1 MIENLI
7 VKKENKDFYQI
18 NIKDENSFKNL
29 VLEVK
34 NVYLPFGLEEYNNKY
49 CINFEIDNEKEVYK
63 LLRLLESKINEL
75 IELDIDLKSVFHKKP
90 KYNLLCKAHLKM
102 NRNLFITKY
111 FVNGKET
118 SIFEIEKKKKYNL
131 ELEVSGIWTF
141 KKMGGIYL
149 NIKTISTNNNI

>member
-7 VKKENKDFYQI
+7 VKKEKKDFYQI

-29 VLEVK
+29 VLDVK

-75 IELDIDLKSVFHKKP
+75 IEVDIELKSVFHKKP

-111 FVNGKET
+111 FVNSKET

-131 ELEVSGIWTF
+131 ELEVSGIWTY
-141 KKMGGIYL
+141 KKSGGIYL
-149 NIKTISTNNNI
+149 NLKSISTNNNI

>member
-18 NIKDENSFKNL
+18 NIKDENCYKNL
-29 VLEVK
+29 VLDVK
-34 NVYLPFGLEEYNNKY
+34 NVYLPFGLEEYKNKY
-49 CINFEIDNEKEVYK
+49 SINFEIDNEGEVYK
-63 LLRLLESKINEL
+63 LFRLLESKINEL

-102 NRNLFITKY
+102 NKNLFITKY

-131 ELEVSGIWTF
+131 ELEVSGIWTY
-141 KKMGGIYL
+141 KKNGGIYL
-149 NIKTISTNNNI
+149 NLKTISTNNNI

>member
-131 ELEVSGIWTF
+131 ELEVSGIWTY
-141 KKMGGIYL
+141 KKSGGIYL
-149 NIKTISTNNNI
+149 NLKSISTNNNI

>member
-1 MIENLI
+1 MIENLVI
-7 VKKENKDFYQI
+7 KKEKKDFYQI
-18 NIKDENSFKNL
+18 NVKDENNYKNL
-29 VLEVK
+29 VLDVK
-34 NVYLPFGLEEYNNKY
+34 NVYLPFGLEEYKNKY
-49 CINFEIDNEKEVYK
+49 CINFEIDKEDEVYK
-63 LLRLLESKINEL
+63 LFRLLENKINEL
-75 IELDIDLKSVFHKKP
+75 IEVDIELKSVFHKKP

-102 NRNLFITKY
+102 NKNLFISKF

>member
-29 VLEVK
+29 VLDVK

-131 ELEVSGIWTF
+131 ELEVSGIWTY
-141 KKMGGIYL
+141 KKSGGIYL
-149 NIKTISTNNNI
+149 NLKSISTNNNI

>member
-7 VKKENKDFYQI
+7 VKKEKKDFYQI
-18 NIKDENSFKNL
+18 NIKDENSYKNL
-29 VLEVK
+29 VLDVK

-49 CINFEIDNEKEVYK
+49 CINFEIDNEGEVYK

-75 IELDIDLKSVFHKKP
+75 IEFDIDLKSVFHKKP

-131 ELEVSGIWTF
+131 ELEVSGIWTY
-141 KKMGGIYL
+141 KKSGGIYL
-149 NIKTISTNNNI
+149 NLKSISTNNNI

>member
-1 MIENLI
+1 M
-7 VKKENKDFYQI
+7 
-18 NIKDENSFKNL
+18 
-29 VLEVK
+29 
-34 NVYLPFGLEEYNNKY
+34 
-49 CINFEIDNEKEVYK
+49 
-63 LLRLLESKINEL
+63 
-75 IELDIDLKSVFHKKP
+75 
-90 KYNLLCKAHLKM
+90 CKAHIKM
-102 NRNLFITKY
+102 NKNLFITKF

>member
-7 VKKENKDFYQI
+7 LKKEKKDFYQI

-29 VLEVK
+29 VLDVK
-34 NVYLPFGLEEYNNKY
+34 NVYLPFGLEQYNNKY

-75 IELDIDLKSVFHKKP
+75 IEVDIELKSVFHKKP

-111 FVNGKET
+111 FVNSKET
-118 SIFEIEKKKKYNL
+118 SIFELEKKKKYNL
-131 ELEVSGIWTF
+131 ELEVSGIWTY
-141 KKMGGIYL
+141 KKSGGIYL
-149 NIKTISTNNNI
+149 NLKSISTNNNI

>member
-7 VKKENKDFYQI
+7 VKKEKKDFYQI
-18 NIKDENSFKNL
+18 NIKDENSYKNL
-29 VLEVK
+29 VLDVK
-34 NVYLPFGLEEYNNKY
+34 NVYLPFGLEEYKNKY
-49 CINFEIDNEKEVYK
+49 IINFEIDNEGEVYK
-63 LLRLLESKINEL
+63 LFRLLESKINEL
-75 IELDIDLKSVFHKKP
+75 IELDIELKSVFHKKP

-131 ELEVSGIWTF
+131 ELEVSGIWTY
-141 KKMGGIYL
+141 KKSGGIYL
-149 NIKTISTNNNI
+149 NLKSISTNNNI